1 MHVRARASALDR
13 AIYSTVAYR
22 DLFRFPVTP
31 GEIHRYLHG
40 QSCAEEE
47 VRDAL
52 SSSAFLD
59 AHLDGDGEFW
69 CLKGRGDTFAIRR
82 ARRDLSRAQWPT
94 ARRFARFLAML
105 PNVRM
110 VAMTGSL
117 AAGNFP
123 ADGDI
128 DFLLVTESG
137 TLWRTR
143 ALCRL
148 LALLDDKLR
157 RGLFCPNTFLS
168 AAALTLNRRTL
179 YDAQELCQMIPLHGI
194 EAYESVR
201 RANGWT
207 AEWLPNAGGPPPGS
221 LDLAPLSRGL
231 KRGGEWLLAGAAGRA
246 LEDFEASRKIRR
258 FNETDHLKG
267 AWTRSTRDSH
277 SMWDGMRLK
286 IEQAWTERMNEIADQ
301 EG

>member
-1 MHVRARASALDR
+1 MTPLDR
-13 AIYSTVAYR
+13 AICSTVAYR
-22 DLFRFPVTP
+22 DMFRFPVTAA
-31 GEIHRYLHG
+31 EIHRYLHG
-40 QSCAEEE
+40 VSCSLEE

-52 SSSAFLD
+52 ASSASLA
-59 AHLDGDGEFW
+59 AHLETDGEFF
-69 CLKGRGDTFAIRR
+69 CLKGRAESFAIRR
-82 ARRDLSRAQWPT
+82 RRRELSCAQWPT
-94 ARRFARFLAML
+94 ARRFASFLAML

-123 ADGDI
+123 EDGDI
-128 DFLLVTESG
+128 DFLLVTDSG
-137 TLWRTR
+137 SLWRTR

-148 LALLDDKLR
+148 LALLDEKLR

-168 AAALTLNRRTL
+168 TAALSLNRRTL
-179 YDAQELCQMIPLHGI
+179 YDAQELCQMIPLHGT
-194 EAYESVR
+194 ESYRTVR
-201 RANGWT
+201 EANGWT
-207 AEWLPNAGGPPPGS
+207 ADWLPNAGGPPPEAE
-221 LDLAPLSRGL
+221 DLAPLSDGL
-231 KRGGEWLLAGAAGRA
+231 KQTGEWLLGGWAGRA
-246 LEDFEASRKIRR
+246 IENFEAERKIHR

-286 IEQAWTERMNEIADQ
+286 IEQAWTERMNEIA

>member
-1 MHVRARASALDR
+1 MKAGRLEK

-22 DLFRFPVTP
+22 DMFNFPVTLD
-31 GEIHRYLHG
+31 EILRYLHG
-40 QSCAEEE
+40 
-47 VRDAL
+47 VRCSRSALAGIL
-52 SSSAFLD
+52 SSSPFLD
-59 AHLDGDGEFW
+59 SHLDSDGEFF
-69 CLKGRGDTFAIRR
+69 CLKGRSAIFGIRR
-82 ARRDLSRAQWPT
+82 ERRTLSHAQWPT
-94 ARRFARFLAML
+94 AHRFARFLAML

-128 DFLLVTESG
+128 DFLLVTDAG

-148 LALLDDKLR
+148 LALLDERLR

-168 AAALTLNRRTL
+168 SAALPLNRRTL
-179 YDAQELCQMIPLHGI
+179 YDAQELCQMIPLHGL
-194 EAYESVR
+194 EVYQTVR
-201 RANGWT
+201 RANAWT
-207 AEWLPNAGGPPPGS
+207 AEFLPNAEGPPPGS
-221 LDLAPLSRGL
+221 VDLEPLSYRL
-231 KRGGEWLLAGAAGRA
+231 KQASEWLLSSPPGRA
-246 LEDFEASRKIRR
+246 LETFEANRKIRR
-258 FNETDHLKG
+258 FNESEHLKG

-286 IEQAWTERMNEIADQ
+286 IERAWTDRMNEIADL
-301 EG
+301 EA

>member
-1 MHVRARASALDR
+1 MHVSARLTSLDR

-22 DLFRFPVTP
+22 DMFHFPVTMA
-31 GEIHRYLHG
+31 EIHRYLHG
-40 QSCAEEE
+40 VRCSPAELS
-47 VRDAL
+47 ATL
-52 SSSAFLD
+52 SSSAFLGS
-59 AHLDGDGEFW
+59 HLDSDGEFF
-69 CLKGRGDTFAIRR
+69 CLKGRGETFAIRR
-82 ARRDLSRAQWPT
+82 TRRALSQAQWPT

-123 ADGDI
+123 EDGDI
-128 DFLLVTESG
+128 DFLLVTDGG
-137 TLWRTR
+137 TMWRTR
-143 ALCRL
+143 ALCRM

-168 AAALTLNRRTL
+168 SAALSLTRRTL

-194 EAYESVR
+194 ETYRAVR

-207 AEWLPNAGGPPPGS
+207 EDWLPNAEGPPPDAVE
-221 LDLAPLSRGL
+221 LEPLSEGL
-231 KRGGEWLLAGAAGRA
+231 KRGGEWLLASAAGRA
-246 LEDFEASRKIRR
+246 LEKFEANRKMRR

-267 AWTRSTRDSH
+267 PWTRSTAESH

-286 IEQAWTERMNEIADQ
+286 IEQAWSERMNQIGE
-301 EG
+301 

>member
-1 MHVRARASALDR
+1 MHVSARLTSLDR

-22 DLFRFPVTP
+22 DMFHFPVTLE
-31 GEIHRYLHG
+31 EIRRYLHG
-40 QSCAEEE
+40 VQCSPAELLA
-47 VRDAL
+47 AL
-52 SSSAFLD
+52 SSSPFLD
-59 AHLDGDGEFW
+59 SHLDSDGEFF
-69 CLKGRGDTFAIRR
+69 CLKGRGEIFAIRR
-82 ARRDLSRAQWPT
+82 ARNALSQAQWPT

-123 ADGDI
+123 EDGDI
-128 DFLLVTESG
+128 DFLLVTDSG

-168 AAALTLNRRTL
+168 SAALTLNRRSL

-194 EAYESVR
+194 ESYHAVR

-207 AEWLPNAGGPPPGS
+207 ADWLPNAEGPPPGS
-221 LDLAPLSRGL
+221 IELEPLSAGL
-231 KRGGEWLLAGAAGRA
+231 KRGGEWLLGGKAGRA
-246 LEDFEASRKIRR
+246 IEDFEANRKIHR

-267 AWTRSTRDSH
+267 AWTRSTRESH

-286 IEQAWTERMNEIADQ
+286 IEQAWTERMNQIA
-301 EG
+301 E

>member
-1 MHVRARASALDR
+1 VSTRPTVLDR

-22 DLFRFPVTP
+22 DLFRFPVAP
-31 GEIHRYLHG
+31 EEIHRYLHG
-40 QSCAEEE
+40 MRCSPDD

-52 SSSAFLD
+52 SHSAFLRSR
-59 AHLDGDGEFW
+59 LDGDGEFF
-69 CLKGRGDTFAIRR
+69 CLRGRAESFAVRR
-82 ARRDLSRAQWPT
+82 ARRELSRAQWPR

-123 ADGDI
+123 EDGDI
-128 DFLLVTESG
+128 DFLLVADGG

-143 ALCRL
+143 ALCRF

-168 AAALTLNRRTL
+168 SAALTLTRRSL
-179 YDAQELCQMIPLHGI
+179 YDAQELCQMIPLHGMETY
-194 EAYESVR
+194 EAVR

-207 AEWLPNAGGPPPGS
+207 AEWLPNAAGPPSGA
-221 LDLAPLSRGL
+221 LDLPAFSRGL
-231 KRGGEWLLAGAAGRA
+231 KRTGEWLLGGRAGRA
-246 LEDFEASRKIRR
+246 LEDFEAGRKIRR

-267 AWTRSTRDSH
+267 AWTRSTRESH
-277 SMWDGMRLK
+277 SMWDGMRLR
-286 IEQAWTERMNEIADQ
+286 IEQAWTERMNEID
-301 EG
+301 G

>member
-1 MHVRARASALDR
+1 MHVSARLTSLDR

-22 DLFRFPVTP
+22 DMFHFPVTLD
-31 GEIHRYLHG
+31 EIHRYLHG
-40 QSCAEEE
+40 VRCTREELQ
-47 VRDAL
+47 ATL

-59 AHLDGDGEFW
+59 SHLDSDGEFL
-69 CLKGRGDTFAIRR
+69 CLKGRAETFAIRR
-82 ARRDLSRAQWPT
+82 QRRALSQAQWPT
-94 ARRFARFLAML
+94 AQRFARFLAML

-123 ADGDI
+123 EDGDI
-128 DFLLVTESG
+128 DFLLVTDRG

-148 LALLDDKLR
+148 LALLDDRLR

-168 AAALTLNRRTL
+168 SAALTLNRRSL

-194 EAYESVR
+194 ETYETVR

-207 AEWLPNAGGPPPGS
+207 ADWLPNAEGPPPAA
-221 LDLAPLSRGL
+221 LDLPPLSQGL
-231 KRGGEWLLAGAAGRA
+231 KQTGEWLLASWAGRA
-246 LEDFEASRKIRR
+246 LEDFEANRKIHR
-258 FNETDHLKG
+258 FNETDRLKG
-267 AWTRSTRDSH
+267 AWTRSTRESH

-286 IEQAWTERMNEIADQ
+286 IEQAWTERMNEI

>member
-1 MHVRARASALDR
+1 MMKAGSLEK

-22 DLFRFPVTP
+22 DMFHFPVTLD
-31 GEIHRYLHG
+31 EIRRYLHG
-40 QSCAEEE
+40 
-47 VRDAL
+47 VRCSRSELLAAL
-52 SSSAFLD
+52 SSSPFLES
-59 AHLDGDGEFW
+59 HLDSDGEFF
-69 CLKGRGDTFAIRR
+69 CLKGRGATFAIRR
-82 ARRDLSRAQWPT
+82 ARRTLSHAQWPT
-94 ARRFARFLAML
+94 AHRFARFLAML

-123 ADGDI
+123 EDGDI

-148 LALLDDKLR
+148 LARLDERLR

-168 AAALTLNRRTL
+168 AAALALNRRTL
-179 YDAQELCQMIPLHGI
+179 YDAQELCQMIPLHGLDV
-194 EAYESVR
+194 YETVR
-201 RANGWT
+201 NANGWT
-207 AEWLPNAGGPPPGS
+207 AEWLPNAEGPPPGS
-221 LDLAPLSRGL
+221 VDLEPLSAGL
-231 KRGGEWLLAGAAGRA
+231 KQAGEWLLAGTAGRA
-246 LEDFEASRKIRR
+246 LENFEANRKIHR

-286 IEQAWTERMNEIADQ
+286 IERAWTDRMDEIADL
-301 EG
+301 EA